1 MGAKQIIFKVLVYFL
16 FFFIGVEYVL
26 VLPSLNG
33 YLESLQIGS
42 NFVGIC
48 IAAVNFAALITAT
61 PLGRLSDHLGSA
73 RIVGSAAACFCCV
86 GNVMYLMIPSIY
98 VIVLSRVF
106 SGVGS
111 ALEPILFGLLG
122 RSYSAEERS
131 AVFSRHM
138 LAREMGL
145 IFGPLLNLAF
155 DEVDVVLYCSSTCPA
170 AEPVTKFFQKAA
182 DSVCLSDDSCQPF
195 MIRLNKYTMPAAFL
209 AIAWFLLIVC
219 LFIFYDEPT
228 PVAIHQTESTNA
240 DLTKGFELEN
250 RIVKHGGDES
260 KVLISKSNMPHRS
273 TVTDSVRSAFDFD
286 NPFLNITRSNY
297 SLRETSVS
305 MSGKSPTKLENGDV
319 PVPASPLIEDNEVF
333 DEKAEPRSAMQ
344 LVIKETQRKYPYLT
358 EQFVVVMMSSF
369 AVMFFESAMEA
380 SLTPMTA
387 YFFHWENYENSIC
400 YVFLGLCALA
410 GYIVIMLLQKFV
422 QLEDRTALLAGGIG
436 VSMGQTLGFFA
447 LPKGY
452 YGAPWILPIFALT
465 VAISVFSLP
474 FLLVPPA
481 SLLSKIAPPDKQST
495 LQGVRMS
502 FQKVAMV
509 LGPLWGTSTLWN
521 FYVVIS
527 APVFMCSLVTIM
539 TACSFYYLRD
549 DRLVPPKS
557 KC

>member
-1 MGAKQIIFKVLVYFL
+1 M
-16 FFFIGVEYVL
+16 
-26 VLPSLNG
+26 
-33 YLESLQIGS
+33 
-42 NFVGIC
+42 
-48 IAAVNFAALITAT
+48 
-61 PLGRLSDHLGSA
+61 
-73 RIVGSAAACFCCV
+73 GSAAACFCCV
-86 GNVMYLMIPSIY
+86 GNLMYLMIPSIY

-106 SGVGS
+106 SGIGS

-155 DEVDVVLYCSSTCPA
+155 DEVDVVLYCSSACPSTQ
-170 AEPVTKFFQKAA
+170 PVTKFFQSAA
-182 DSVCLSDDSCQPF
+182 ESVCLSDNSCQPF

-219 LFIFYDEPT
+219 LLIFYDEPT
-228 PVAIHQTESTNA
+228 SVPINQSESTNA

-250 RIVKHGGDES
+250 RIVKNGDES
-260 KVLISKSNMPHRS
+260 KVLISKSNLPHRS

-305 MSGKSPTKLENGDV
+305 MSGKSPTKVENGDV
-319 PVPASPLIEDNEVF
+319 PVPASPLIEDREVF
-333 DEKAEPRSAMQ
+333 DEKAEPRSTIQ
-344 LVIKETQRKYPYLT
+344 LVVEGKHPYLT
-358 EQFVVVMMSSF
+358 EQFVVVMTSSF

-447 LPKGY
+447 LPRGY
-452 YGAPWILPIFALT
+452 YGAPWILPIFAAT
-465 VAISVFSLP
+465 VAISVFSLNTV
-474 FLLVPPA
+474 FKWSTFQ
-481 SLLSKIAPPDKQST
+481 SLNHQLI
-495 LQGVRMS
+495 L
-502 FQKVAMV
+502 
-509 LGPLWGTSTLWN
+509 
-521 FYVVIS
+521 
-527 APVFMCSLVTIM
+527 
-539 TACSFYYLRD
+539 
-549 DRLVPPKS
+549 
-557 KC
+557 